1 MPPAEGFQ
9 LEVSPSDSILSVK
22 QKIEAKSGVPAA
34 AQKLVFSG
42 VILGDET
49 QTVATCG
56 LPDGASITAVLSAA
70 PAPPAPAPLDVP
82 LDVPHALPAPPAK
95 KRITVT
101 DIGGKVSALEVE
113 DGDSILSVK
122 EKLAEKGGVATD
134 AMRLVFGGKELA
146 NDRTVGDYNIQT
158 DSKCVRPPRPPPQA
172 PPLPPFPHPFLPKA

>member
-1 MPPAEGFQ
+1 M
-9 LEVSPSDSILSVK
+9 SPSDSILSVK

-158 DSKCVRPPRPPPQA
+158 DSKCVRPPRPPPSPPTHA